1 MQHTKEPWEFWRDDK
16 EWRGEKIEAY
26 FIAPKGKLPTF
37 AHIYNYPGKTKA
49 NAQRIVDCVNGCA
62 GIENPGAVG
71 KLLEASKKA
80 IGWLETFE
88 NLGTGMKGQNIALEQ
103 TTDYLRKTINNIQ
116 GINP

>member
-49 NAQRIVDCVNGCA
+49 NAQRIVDCVNGCT
-62 GIENPGAVG
+62 GIENPGAIMEVVEALKLADGIASTLMDELVG
-71 KLLEASKKA
+71 TKA
-80 IGWLETFE
+80 TNWGIVNNGLVKIGA
-88 NLGTGMKGQNIALEQ
+88 AL
-103 TTDYLRKTINNIQ
+103 KNIQ
-116 GINP
+116 KE